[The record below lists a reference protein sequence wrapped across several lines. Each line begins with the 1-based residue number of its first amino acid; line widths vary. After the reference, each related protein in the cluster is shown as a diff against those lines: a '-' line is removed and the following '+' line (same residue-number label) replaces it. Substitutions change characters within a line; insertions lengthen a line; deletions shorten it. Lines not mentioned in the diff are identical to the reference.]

1 MSRRE
6 SAPEGERIQ
15 KVLARAGV
23 ASRRAIEEMVVRGR
37 IRVNG
42 KRVELGRRID
52 PSKDVVEVD
61 GSRVPLSS
69 DLVYYL
75 MNKPVGVVTTASDEA
90 GRETVIDLLDDVDT
104 RVYPVGRLDL
114 DSGGALLLTNDG
126 DLALRLT
133 HPRYGVHKTYL
144 AEVEGSVKDRTVRQ
158 IARGVELDDGVTA
171 PTRARLVERTPGG
184 TLIEISLA
192 EGRNR
197 QIRRM
202 LEAVGHPVRRLVRT
216 AIGPLMLG
224 RLKPATYRR
233 LKPDEVRELYRA
245 AGL

>member
-1 MSRRE
+1 MNGRAS
-6 SAPEGERIQ
+6 EGERIQ

-23 ASRRAIEEMVVRGR
+23 ASRRAIEEMIVRGR

-42 KRVELGRRID
+42 ERVELGRRID
-52 PSKDVVEVD
+52 TSKDLVEVD
-61 GSRVPLSS
+61 GSRVPLSA

-75 MNKPVGVVTTASDEA
+75 MNKPVGVVTTASDEE
-90 GRETVIDLLDDVDT
+90 GRETVMDLLDDIDV
-104 RVYPVGRLDL
+104 RIYPVGRLDL
-114 DSGGALLLTNDG
+114 DSEGAVLLTNDG

-133 HPRYGVHKTYL
+133 HPRFGVSKTYL
-144 AEVEGSVKDRTVRQ
+144 AEVEGSVKDKTARQ
-158 IARGVELDDGVTA
+158 LARGVELEDGVTGPA
-171 PTRARLVERTPGG
+171 KARLIERAPGG
-184 TLIEISLA
+184 TLIEITLT

-202 LEAVGHPVRRLVRT
+202 LESVGHPVRRLVRT

>member
-1 MSRRE
+1 MTGPGS
-6 SAPEGERIQ
+6 SPEGERIQ

-23 ASRRAIEEMVVRGR
+23 ASRRAIEEMIVRGR

-42 KRVELGRRID
+42 ERVELGRRID
-52 PSKDVVEVD
+52 ISKDLVEVD
-61 GSRVPLSS
+61 GSRVPLGA
-69 DLVYYL
+69 DLVHYL
-75 MNKPVGVVTTASDEA
+75 MNKPVGVVTTASDEE
-90 GRETVIDLLDDVDT
+90 GRETVMDLLDDIDV

-114 DSGGALLLTNDG
+114 DSEGAVLLTNDG

-133 HPRYGVHKTYL
+133 HPRFGVRKTYL
-144 AEVEGSVKDRTVRQ
+144 AEVEGSVKDKTVRRL
-158 IARGVELDDGVTA
+158 ARGVELEDGVTGPA
-171 PTRARLVERTPGG
+171 KARLVERAPGG
-184 TLIEISLA
+184 TLIEITLS

-202 LEAVGHPVRRLVRT
+202 LESVGHPVRRLVRT
-216 AIGPLMLG
+216 GIGPLMLG

-233 LKPDEVRELYRA
+233 LKPEEVRELYRA

>member
-1 MSRRE
+1 MNGR
-6 SAPEGERIQ
+6 APEGERIQ

-23 ASRRAIEEMVVRGR
+23 ASRRAIEEMIVRGR

-42 KRVELGRRID
+42 ERVELGRRID
-52 PSKDVVEVD
+52 SSKDLVEVD
-61 GSRVPLSS
+61 GSRVPLAA

-75 MNKPVGVVTTASDEA
+75 MNKPVGVVTTASDEE
-90 GRETVIDLLDDVDT
+90 GRETVMDLLDDVDA
-104 RVYPVGRLDL
+104 RIYPVGRLDL
-114 DSGGALLLTNDG
+114 DSEGAVLLTNDG

-133 HPRYGVHKTYL
+133 HPRFGVSKTYL
-144 AEVEGSVKDRTVRQ
+144 AEVEGSVKDKTARQ
-158 IARGVELDDGVTA
+158 LARGVELEDGVTGPA
-171 PTRARLVERTPGG
+171 KARLIERAPGG
-184 TLIEISLA
+184 TLIEITLS

-202 LEAVGHPVRRLVRT
+202 LESVGHPVRRLVRT

-233 LKPDEVRELYRA
+233 LKPEEVRDLYRA

>member
-1 MSRRE
+1 MSRNG
-6 SAPEGERIQ
+6 SPEGERIQ

-23 ASRRAIEEMVVRGR
+23 ASRRAIEEMIVRGR

-52 PSKDVVEVD
+52 PSKDLVEVD
-61 GSRVPLSS
+61 GSRVPLEAG
-69 DLVYYL
+69 LVYYL
-75 MNKPVGVVTTASDEA
+75 MNKPVGVVTTSSDDE
-90 GRETVIDLLDDVDT
+90 GRETVIDLLDDVET

-114 DSGGALLLTNDG
+114 DTEGALILTNDG

-133 HPRYGVHKTYL
+133 HPSFGVHKTYL
-144 AEVEGSVKDRTVRQ
+144 AEVEGSVKDKTVRRL
-158 IARGVELDDGVTA
+158 ARGVELDDGMTA
-171 PTRARLVERTPGG
+171 PAHTRLIERTPGG
-184 TLIEISLA
+184 TLIEISLS
-192 EGRNR
+192 EGRHR

-233 LKPDEVRELYRA
+233 LRPQEVRELYRA

>member
-1 MSRRE
+1 MNGR
-6 SAPEGERIQ
+6 APEGERIQ

-23 ASRRAIEEMVVRGR
+23 ASRRAIEEMIVRGR

-42 KRVELGRRID
+42 ERVELGRRID
-52 PSKDVVEVD
+52 SSKDLVEVD
-61 GSRVPLSS
+61 GSRVPLAA

-75 MNKPVGVVTTASDEA
+75 MNKPVGVVTTASDEE
-90 GRETVIDLLDDVDT
+90 GRETVMDLLDDIDV
-104 RVYPVGRLDL
+104 RIYPVGRLDL
-114 DSGGALLLTNDG
+114 DSEGAVLLTNDG

-133 HPRYGVHKTYL
+133 HPRFGVSKTYL
-144 AEVEGSVKDRTVRQ
+144 AEVEGSVKDKTARQ
-158 IARGVELDDGVTA
+158 LARGVELEDGVTGPA
-171 PTRARLVERTPGG
+171 KARLIERAPGG
-184 TLIEISLA
+184 TLIEITLS

-202 LEAVGHPVRRLVRT
+202 LESVGHPVRRLVRT

-233 LKPDEVRELYRA
+233 LRPEEVRELYRA

>member
-1 MSRRE
+1 MNGR
-6 SAPEGERIQ
+6 APEGERIQ
-15 KVLARAGV
+15 KVLARAGI
-23 ASRRAIEEMVVRGR
+23 ASRRAIEEMIVRGR

-42 KRVELGRRID
+42 ERVELGRRID
-52 PSKDVVEVD
+52 SSKDLVEVD
-61 GSRVPLSS
+61 GSRVPLAA

-75 MNKPVGVVTTASDEA
+75 MNKPVGVVTTASDEE
-90 GRETVIDLLDDVDT
+90 GRETVMDLLDDIDV
-104 RVYPVGRLDL
+104 RIYPVGRLDL
-114 DSGGALLLTNDG
+114 DSEGAVLLTNDG

-133 HPRYGVHKTYL
+133 HPRFGVSKTYL
-144 AEVEGSVKDRTVRQ
+144 AEVEGSVKDKTARQ
-158 IARGVELDDGVTA
+158 LARGVELEDGVTGPA
-171 PTRARLVERTPGG
+171 KARLIERAPGG
-184 TLIEISLA
+184 TLIEITLS

-202 LEAVGHPVRRLVRT
+202 LESVGHPVRRLVRT

-233 LKPDEVRELYRA
+233 LRPEEVRELYRA